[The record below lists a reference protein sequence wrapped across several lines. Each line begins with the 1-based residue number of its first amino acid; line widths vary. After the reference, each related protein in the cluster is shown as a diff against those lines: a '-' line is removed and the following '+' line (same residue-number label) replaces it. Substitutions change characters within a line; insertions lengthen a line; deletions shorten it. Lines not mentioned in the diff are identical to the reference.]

1 MILLQFIKMYV
12 KEYIYFTLWIIN
24 DEYFYI
30 RLDIINKY
38 LDGKNIQI
46 FKFKNL
52 FVTLRNNNNNF
63 YVQSLYIFFLNFP
76 KVITLLAEHNT
87 FD

>member
-52 FVTLRNNNNNF
+52 FVTLRIAIIIIFTFN
-63 YVQSLYIFFLNFP
+63 LHIFFF
-76 KVITLLAEHNT
+76 KFSKSDYASRGA
-87 FD
+87 

>member
-38 LDGKNIQI
+38 LEGKKIY
-46 FKFKNL
+46 KFLNF
-52 FVTLRNNNNNF
+52 FVTLRIAIIIIFTFN
-63 YVQSLYIFFLNFP
+63 LHIFFF
-76 KVITLLAEHNT
+76 KFSKSDYASRGA
-87 FD
+87 